1 MNHELI
7 RPLDERYT
15 SFLSD
20 ESKEEGYA
28 DTISFPTSSE
38 ELLQIIHSLSS
49 EPVTL
54 QGANTGVEGASVP
67 HGGHIINL
75 SKMNHV
81 LKICQTSLEEGY
93 AVTEPGVTL
102 EQLTQEIR
110 RQLKSSEFIWPP
122 SPTETSATVG
132 GVIATNAYGMN
143 SYYYGTTDPYLKE
156 LTVLHRNGIEETLT
170 DVSADF
176 QLPEDSAVISATLKL
191 VKRPS
196 DISGVAF
203 FFENETKALECA
215 RELQKFT
222 PADSDA
228 AIISMEYMGN
238 TVIKM
243 TDEARELISA
253 LRNVPSLPQGVQAII
268 YVEIAGNPD
277 AQDEVLMDLMD
288 VTTAYESDPDIAWAL
303 TGYNEIQKI
312 HDLRH
317 AATETVI
324 QFIEKKHGEDKRIT
338 KLGVK
343 PLSRGRSFTEI
354 ISSVMEELE
363 REHLRASIYAHIK
376 NSDIQVNFLPENYE
390 EYLKCKNIANN
401 WI

>member
-38 ELLQIIHSLSS
+38 ELLQIIHTLPSG
-49 EPVTL
+49 PVTL

-67 HGGHIINL
+67 HGGHIINF

-81 LKICQTSLEEGY
+81 LKICQTSETDGY

-110 RQLKSSEFIWPP
+110 RQIKSSEFIWPP

-132 GVIATNAYGMN
+132 GVISTNAYGMN
-143 SYYYGTTDPYLKE
+143 SYYYGTKDPYLKE

-170 DVSADF
+170 DVPADF
-176 QLPEDSAVISATLKL
+176 QLPEDSAVLSATLKL

-238 TVIKM
+238 TAIKM

-268 YVEIAGNPD
+268 YVEIAGNPN

>member
-81 LKICQTSLEEGY
+81 LKIARL
-93 AVTEPGVTL
+93 PGRRIRSNRTWCHFG
-102 EQLTQEIR
+102 TAYPGNR

-170 DVSADF
+170 DVPADF

-196 DISGVAF
+196 DISGVASF
-203 FFENETKALECA
+203 LKMK
-215 RELQKFT
+215 QKHW
-222 PADSDA
+222 
-228 AIISMEYMGN
+228 
-238 TVIKM
+238 
-243 TDEARELISA
+243 
-253 LRNVPSLPQGVQAII
+253 NVP
-268 YVEIAGNPD
+268 GN
-277 AQDEVLMDLMD
+277 
-288 VTTAYESDPDIAWAL
+288 
-303 TGYNEIQKI
+303 
-312 HDLRH
+312 
-317 AATETVI
+317 
-324 QFIEKKHGEDKRIT
+324 
-338 KLGVK
+338 
-343 PLSRGRSFTEI
+343 
-354 ISSVMEELE
+354 
-363 REHLRASIYAHIK
+363 
-376 NSDIQVNFLPENYE
+376 
-390 EYLKCKNIANN
+390 C
-401 WI
+401 

>member
-28 DTISFPTSSE
+28 ETISFPTSSE
-38 ELLQIIHSLSS
+38 ELLQIIHALPSG
-49 EPVTL
+49 PVTL

-67 HGGHIINL
+67 HGGHIINF

-81 LKICQTSLEEGY
+81 LQICQTSQEEGY

-110 RQLKSSEFIWPP
+110 RQLKSNEFIWPP

-132 GVIATNAYGMN
+132 GVIATSAYGMN

-156 LTVLHRNGIEETLT
+156 LTVLHSSGIEETLT
-170 DVSADF
+170 DVPAAF

-222 PADSDA
+222 PADLDA
-228 AIISMEYMGN
+228 AIISMEYMGS
-238 TVIKM
+238 TALKM
-243 TDEARELISA
+243 TNEARELISA

-268 YVEIAGNPD
+268 YVEIAGTPD
-277 AQDEVLMDLMD
+277 AQDEVLMGLMD
-288 VTTAYESDPDIAWAL
+288 ITTAYESNPDIAWAL

-343 PLSRGRSFTEI
+343 PLARGRSFTEI
-354 ISSVMEELE
+354 VSSVMEELE

>member
-1 MNHELI
+1 
-7 RPLDERYT
+7 
-15 SFLSD
+15 
-20 ESKEEGYA
+20 
-28 DTISFPTSSE
+28 
-38 ELLQIIHSLSS
+38 
-49 EPVTL
+49 
-54 QGANTGVEGASVP
+54 
-67 HGGHIINL
+67 
-75 SKMNHV
+75 
-81 LKICQTSLEEGY
+81 
-93 AVTEPGVTL
+93 
-102 EQLTQEIR
+102 
-110 RQLKSSEFIWPP
+110 
-122 SPTETSATVG
+122 
-132 GVIATNAYGMN
+132 
-143 SYYYGTTDPYLKE
+143 
-156 LTVLHRNGIEETLT
+156 
-170 DVSADF
+170 
-176 QLPEDSAVISATLKL
+176 
-191 VKRPS
+191 
-196 DISGVAF
+196 
-203 FFENETKALECA
+203 
-215 RELQKFT
+215 
-222 PADSDA
+222 
-228 AIISMEYMGN
+228 
-238 TVIKM
+238 M